1 MSDTGS
7 KKDSSVKSSTDE
19 KGRDVGSILSTPAD
33 CERADECAAGSI
45 DRLYQVFAASAKRWE
60 LIVYPSLLAFIIL
73 AAYGFFLVY
82 SLTSDVDRVTHSMD
96 SITAN
101 MALVAENMN
110 KVANNINT
118 MTADIKTI
126 DVSMKLMVANTHE
139 MNSSM
144 KAMTASM
151 DHVRHSMAVMNNSV
165 SRPMQFMNS
174 FTPW

>member
-1 MSDTGS
+1 MSETGT
-7 KKDSSVKSSTDE
+7 DNSSSE
-19 KGRDVGSILSTPAD
+19 KGSPKAQTVQTILSTPAD

-82 SLTSDVDRVTHSMD
+82 SLATDVGRVTDSMK
-96 SITAN
+96 SITTHMVTVADN
-101 MALVAENMN
+101 MNKVAENMN
-110 KVANNINT
+110 LMRADVKSING
-118 MTADIKTI
+118 
-126 DVSMKLMVANTHE
+126 SMVLMVANTHE
-139 MNSSM
+139 MNRSM
-144 KAMTASM
+144 KTMTASM

>member
-1 MSDTGS
+1 MSDNS
-7 KKDSSVKSSTDE
+7 ADKDPVKKSPSNGESIT
-19 KGRDVGSILSTPAD
+19 SILSTPAD

-82 SLTSDVDRVTHSMD
+82 SLTSDVGRVTKSME
-96 SITAN
+96 SITNN
-101 MALVAENMN
+101 MATVAVNMN
-110 KVANNINT
+110 KVAANIDRMSADVNSVNT
-118 MTADIKTI
+118 
-126 DVSMKLMVANTHE
+126 SMKLMVANTHE
-139 MNSSM
+139 MNVSM
-144 KAMTASM
+144 KAITASM
-151 DHVRHSMAVMNNSV
+151 DHVRHSVAVMNNSV